1 MVRLGKSDVLLHWC
15 AQAAKA
21 SADSQAEYEKEY
33 KLMLSNFA
41 GRTVRTALMFS
52 ACGLALSVAATVQAQ
67 DAAPA
72 DEQAQPATDRAETDP
87 AFGEII
93 VTASKREQT
102 LQDVPIAVS
111 VTSAEAIDRAQI
123 RDIKDL
129 SSLVPSLRVNQLQS
143 SANTNFYIRG
153 FGNGANN
160 AGIEPSV
167 GLFVDGVYRSRSAS
181 MIADLPDVQRVE
193 VLKGPQSTLFGK
205 NASAGVISLVTQKPK
220 FEFGG
225 NVEASY
231 GNFNAIVLKGVVTG
245 PISET
250 IAASIAAGYNKRD
263 GFVDDLGAGVQENE
277 RNRWF
282 ARGQILLE
290 PSSSLSVR
298 LIADYAK
305 IDENCCAVVNIR
317 QSTATGAV
325 KAIGAGRTVIN
336 EPSGKFDDVI
346 YNNIASSNDI
356 TNWGFSGQIDY
367 ELGPVN
373 LTSIT
378 AYRRTD
384 ALTDQ
389 DSDFTGV
396 DLLGR
401 NFQNVRLNTFTQE
414 FRAATNWDGPVNALL
429 GGFYFNES
437 VNQTNDIACGANA
450 RTYANLL
457 VMGASNCALSVFTTP
472 ICPSNPTGPAPVPLE
487 ATFGALEGNPA
498 KYAGQFFS
506 GGQGL
511 NESYRLKNE
520 AFSVFGQVDFE
531 IATGLT
537 FTGGLNYTNDRK
549 RYSTNVRSTDTFAGI
564 NFDAAQYAAFRNQ
577 LLRGGAIAQQVGT
590 ALNLGRSATSAE
602 VTAFA
607 TGASPLGAAGAAAFA
622 SQILPGATAFAN
634 ANQNNAAANPL
645 NALRPFQFFP
655 PFQNVP
661 NAVESG
667 RISDGDVSYTA
678 RLAWEVTDTVN
689 VYATYAT
696 GYKAASVNL
705 SRDSR
710 PSGAD
715 LIALRAQNLAVANL
729 ASGSR
734 FAAAEDATLYEF
746 GMKGNWG
753 VASANFA
760 VFKQSI
766 QGFQSNIFTGTG
778 FFLAN
783 AGKQSVFGIEF
794 DGSVRPTDA
803 LTLSVAMT
811 YLKPKF
817 DEFKLS
823 AFGDLSGTT
832 PAGVSPLSTTLALDY
847 NQPLGNG
854 DRVVL
859 HFDYHYEAPFNLV
872 EGLPGLVFRNPD
884 GSPNASLALAA
895 AREFRQ
901 DINDVNASLTYAME
915 NGLSLTVWGRNLLND
930 RTLLQ
935 IFDSPAQNG
944 SLSGYPNQP
953 RTYGVSARF
962 TF

>member
-1 MVRLGKSDVLLHWC
+1 
-15 AQAAKA
+15 
-21 SADSQAEYEKEY
+21 
-33 KLMLSNFA
+33 MLSNFT
-41 GRTVRTALMFS
+41 GRTGRTALMFS
-52 ACGLALSVAATVQAQ
+52 ACGLALCVAATAQAQ

-72 DEQAQPATDRAETDP
+72 DEQAQPATDRAESDP

-111 VTSAEAIDRAQI
+111 VTSAESIERAQI

-250 IAASIAAGYNKRD
+250 IAASIAGGYNKRD

-298 LIADYAK
+298 LIGDYAK
-305 IDENCCAVVNIR
+305 IDENCCAAVNIR
-317 QSTATGAV
+317 QSAATGAI
-325 KAIGAGRTVIN
+325 KAIGAGRTVVN
-336 EPSGKFDDVI
+336 EPGAKFDDVI
-346 YNNIASSNDI
+346 YNNFASTNDI

-384 ALTDQ
+384 AITNQ
-389 DSDFTGV
+389 DSDFTAA

-401 NFQNVRLNTFTQE
+401 NFQNLRLNTFTQE
-414 FRAATNWDGPVNALL
+414 LRAATNWDGPVNALL

-437 VNQTNDIACGANA
+437 VNQTNDVSWGASA

-457 VMGASNCALSVFTTP
+457 IQGATGCAVASPRCSNV
-472 ICPSNPTGPAPVPLE
+472 V
-487 ATFGALEGNPA
+487 ALETQLSPL
-498 KYAGQFFS
+498 AGRNLANTFFAN
-506 GGQGL
+506 GQGL
-511 NESYRLKNE
+511 DESYRLKNE
-520 AFSVFGQVDFE
+520 AYSVFGQVDFE
-531 IATGLT
+531 IADGLT
-537 FTGGLNYTNDRK
+537 LTGGLNYTHDSK
-549 RYSTNVRSTDTFAGI
+549 RFSTNTTSSDVFAGLD
-564 NFDAAQYAAFRNQ
+564 FVALARA
-577 LLRGGAIAQQVGT
+577 GGIAQGLIGRGVNPADPAAVQAYASAPAT
-590 ALNLGRSATSAE
+590 APIYQAIVA
-602 VTAFA
+602 
-607 TGASPLGAAGAAAFA
+607 
-622 SQILPGATAFAN
+622 GATAASTN
-634 ANQNNAAANPL
+634 PALNPL
-645 NALRPFQFFP
+645 LALTPLQFLP
-655 PFQNVP
+655 PFRDVP

-729 ASGSR
+729 GSGSR

-935 IFDSPAQNG
+935 IFDSTAQTG

>member
-1 MVRLGKSDVLLHWC
+1 MKS
-15 AQAAKA
+15 KF
-21 SADSQAEYEKEY
+21 S
-33 KLMLSNFA
+33 
-41 GRTVRTALMFS
+41 GRTGRAAFLFG
-52 ACGLALSVAATVQAQ
+52 ACGFALAVSGAARAQ
-67 DAAPA
+67 DAVPA
-72 DEQAQPATDRAETDP
+72 VEEAQPATAMDEPVAD
-87 AFGEII
+87 GNEII

-111 VTSAEAIDRAQI
+111 VTSGEAIERAQI

-205 NASAGVISLVTQKPK
+205 NASAGVISLVTRKPQ

-231 GNFNAIVLKGVVTG
+231 GNFDALVLKGVITG

-250 IAASIAAGYNKRD
+250 IAASIAGGYNRRD
-263 GFVDDLGAGVQENE
+263 GYVEDRGTGEQENE

-290 PSSSLSVR
+290 PSTALTVR
-298 LIADYAK
+298 LIGDYGK

-317 QSTATGAV
+317 QSAATGAI
-325 KAIGAGRTVIN
+325 KAVGAPDTVIN
-336 EPSGKFDDVI
+336 APSAMFDDVI
-346 YNNIASSNDI
+346 YNNLASTNEI
-356 TNWGFSGQIDY
+356 ENWGLSGQIDY
-367 ELGPVN
+367 ELGPIN

-384 ALTDQ
+384 AVTNQ
-389 DSDFTGV
+389 DSDFTGA

-401 NFQNVRLNTFTQE
+401 NFQDVRLKTFTQE

-429 GGFYFNES
+429 GAFYFNETVDQANEIS
-437 VNQTNDIACGANA
+437 WGADA
-450 RTYANLL
+450 RSYANLL
-457 VMGASNCALSVFTTP
+457 IQGASGC
-472 ICPSNPTGPAPVPLE
+472 PTGPRCTSVPALE
-487 ATFGALEGNPA
+487 AQLSPLVGRNLAGTFFG
-498 KYAGQFFS
+498 
-506 GGQGL
+506 GGQAL
-511 NESYRLKNE
+511 DERYRLKDE
-520 AFSVFGQVDFE
+520 AYSVFGQLDFK
-531 IATGLT
+531 IADRVTL
-537 FTGGLNYTNDRK
+537 TGGLNYTHDSK
-549 RYSTNVRSTDTFAGI
+549 TFSTNTSSSDVFAGLD
-564 NFDAAQYAAFRNQ
+564 FVALGRA
-577 LLRGGAIAQQVGT
+577 GGIAQG
-590 ALNLGRSATSAE
+590 LIGRG
-602 VTAFA
+602 VNP
-607 TGASPLGAAGAAAFA
+607 GNPAAVQAFA
-622 SQILPGATAFAN
+622 SDPATAPIFQAIVAGATAASTN
-634 ANQNNAAANPL
+634 PSLNPL
-645 NALRPFQFFP
+645 LGLTPFQFFP

-667 RISDGDVSYTA
+667 KISDGDISYTA

-696 GYKAASVNL
+696 GYKAASINL

-729 ASGSR
+729 GSGSR
-734 FAAAEDATLYEF
+734 FAGAEDSTLYEF
-746 GMKGNWG
+746 GLKGNWG

-766 QGFQSNIFTGTG
+766 KGFQSNIFTGTG

-811 YLKPKF
+811 YLDPKF
-817 DEFKLS
+817 DDFVLS
-823 AFGDLSGTT
+823 AFGDLSGSR

-854 DRVVL
+854 DRVIL
-859 HFDYHYEAPFNLV
+859 HADYHYESSFRLV
-872 EGLPGLVFRNPD
+872 EGLPSLIFSNPD
-884 GSPNASLALAA
+884 GTPNTSLALAA

-901 DINDVNASLTYAME
+901 EINDVNASLTYAME
-915 NGLSLTVWGRNLLND
+915 NGLSLSVWGRNLLDN
-930 RTLLQ
+930 RNLLQ
-935 IFDSPAQNG
+935 IFDSPAQQG